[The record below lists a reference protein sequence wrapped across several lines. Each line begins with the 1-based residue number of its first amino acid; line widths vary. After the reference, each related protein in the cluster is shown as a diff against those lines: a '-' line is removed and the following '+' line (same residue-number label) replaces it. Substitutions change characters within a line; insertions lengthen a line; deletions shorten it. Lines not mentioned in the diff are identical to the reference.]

1 MPRWAAGSARRK
13 ARPSSLL
20 VPQGNALPVA
30 VSAGSARFFENATGE
45 LWVSL
50 SLSNEGGAVSR
61 GRKGGLKSDFSDFQ
75 CFGFSSG
82 FRCLFSDF
90 TGSK

>member
-50 SLSNEGGAVSR
+50 SLSNEGGAVSH
-61 GRKGGLKSDFSDFQ
+61 GKMEKGA
-75 CFGFSSG
+75 
-82 FRCLFSDF
+82 
-90 TGSK
+90 